1 MENPRN
7 DDNLGMMACFHG
19 RYLLGDDLHKH
30 NIWQSEYKSWS
41 EMEDHIRLELK
52 ALVILPLYLYDHG
65 GLRMKV
71 GSFQGLLPQGHAEFD
86 SGQVG
91 FIYATK
97 ADIKKNYPGK
107 QIRARLLAEVEATL
121 RREVAEYDHYLTS
134 GEED

>member
-7 DDNLGMMACFHG
+7 DDNLGKMLCFHR
-19 RYLLGDDLHKH
+19 RYVLGDRREPA
-30 NIWQSEYKSWS
+30 IRESSFRSWDEVETHLRS
-41 EMEDHIRLELK
+41 ELK
-52 ALVILPLYLYDHG
+52 ALVILPLYLYDHS

-71 GSFQGLLPQGHAEFD
+71 GSFQGLLPGGHAEFD